1 MKILLIGSGGR
12 EHSLALKI
20 AESPLLEKIYIA
32 PGNPGTANIGENIPI
47 KINEY
52 EKLIA
57 FVKEKKIDLTF
68 VGPELPLTDGITDLF
83 QKENLAVIGPN
94 KAGAQLESSKEWAK
108 NLLKKY
114 QIPTANFVVFQDY
127 DRAANYI
134 KEKNTFPIVIKA
146 NGLAQGKGVTVAQ
159 NFAEADEALK
169 KAMLEKVFQEAGSK
183 VVIEG
188 FLEGYEVSILAFT
201 DGQTILPLAPA
212 QDHKAI
218 FDHDLGPNTG
228 GMGAYSPV
236 KSVDKELN
244 QKITNKIL
252 KPSIEALKNE
262 GINYKGV
269 LYAGLMIKDNEPYVI
284 EFNVRFGD
292 PETQVILPR
301 LKTDLLEIFM
311 AIKNND
317 LKSID
322 LQWKPTAAVTVVLAA
337 EGYPGKYE
345 TGKNITIS
353 PSFYQDPNLQLIHA
367 GTAFDYAKNLVTN
380 GGRVLN
386 VVGLGADLKA
396 AIAKAY
402 QGIDLV
408 HFENMYYRKD
418 IGQKGL

>member
-32 PGNPGTANIGENIPI
+32 PGNPGTANIGENVPI

-94 KAGAQLESSKEWAK
+94 KAGSQLESSKEWAK

-114 QIPTANFVVFQDY
+114 QIPTANFAVFQNY
-127 DRAANYI
+127 YEAVSYI

-146 NGLAQGKGVTVAQ
+146 NGLAQGKGVTVAS
-159 NFAEADEALK
+159 NFVEADESLK
-169 KAMLEKVFQEAGSK
+169 KAMLEKIFQEAGSK
-183 VVIEG
+183 VVIED

-201 DGQTILPLAPA
+201 DGETILPLAPA

-244 QKITNKIL
+244 QKITDKIL

-322 LQWKPTAAVTVVLAA
+322 LQWKSTAAVTVVLAA

-345 TGKNITIS
+345 TGKNITIN
-353 PSFYQDPNLQLIHA
+353 PSFYQDHDLQLIYA
-367 GTAFDYAKNLVTN
+367 GTAFDHAKKLVTS

-402 QGIDLV
+402 QGIGLV